1 MHAMRRPAQVL
12 AVVLLALAD
21 TAAAATYYVNN
32 KLGSDAFSG
41 LCAAPGPNRA
51 GPFATIHAATALLG
65 AGDTMSLANTGEPY
79 RESIFFSGVRGTP
92 AKPIV
97 IEGNGATITGL
108 RRLASDRWQRQDD
121 GAYLCPLKGR
131 PYGYPFIVVNGQ
143 RQPAAKKQGA
153 PEPGACVWDA
163 DGIRFRPEPG
173 RAMGSYAIG
182 ATLLTSGLTV
192 SNSSYILCRDLISE
206 YHSNDG
212 YNIHGECRGMY
223 FENIVGR
230 YNGDD
235 GFSIHETVGAVVRHG
250 HFHDNMFGV
259 QDVNASRTI
268 LNGVRVERNT
278 VGFSMVGGFR
288 SMVDCVARDNTNA
301 QITLYGNCP
310 AHLLGSKFN
319 PMCPCSA
326 YLKNVFVSGGATGL
340 DLRGARAM
348 VEHCV
353 FTKSE
358 VGIRVEAD
366 SVCHL
371 TASIV
376 ANCGRLELLSRSKD
390 FYREANVYFPGRLY
404 WLTATYNADTWDA
417 FRKAAGHD
425 EHSIIADPQLVG
437 DTPALA
443 ADSPVRATQV
453 VENGKHKIRVQPG
466 FHVDSP
472 TESLQPV
479 ASFEAETLDCRAA
492 KVVED
497 PSASGGKAVEMCQQG
512 GAVSGKV
519 KLEPGTYAV
528 LATAKGMDYKGG
540 VFALV
545 LGAHKTGA
553 ACKPFSYH
561 ALRLAFDVAEA
572 GDHAF
577 EFGWRAGRI
586 RLDRVTV
593 AKVLSRSEARPK

>member
-1 MHAMRRPAQVL
+1 MRVMMRRTLVCA
-12 AVVLLALAD
+12 AILLALAH

-32 KLGSDAFSG
+32 KLGRDAFDG
-41 LCAAPGPNRA
+41 LCATPGPNRA

-65 AGDTMSLANTGEPY
+65 AGDVMSLANTGEPY
-79 RESIFFSGVRGTP
+79 RESIFFYGVRGTP

-97 IEGNGATITGL
+97 IEGNRATITGL
-108 RRLASDRWQRQDD
+108 RRLAADRWQRQED
-121 GAYLCPLKGR
+121 GSYLCPLKGR
-131 PYGYPFIVVNGQ
+131 PYGFPFIVVNGH
-143 RQPAAKKQGA
+143 RRPAAKKEGA
-153 PEPGACVWDA
+153 PDPGGCVWDA
-163 DGIRFRPEPG
+163 EGIRFRPEPDQG
-173 RAMGSYAIG
+173 MESYSIE
-182 ATLLTSGLTV
+182 ATLLASGLTV
-192 SNSSYILCRDLISE
+192 SNSSYILCRGLISE

-223 FENIVGR
+223 FENLVGR

-268 LNGVRVERNT
+268 LNGVRVERNK

-288 SMVDCVARDNTNA
+288 SMVDCVARDNAKA
-301 QITLYGNCP
+301 QITLYGNTP
-310 AHLLGSKFN
+310 GHLLGSEFN

-326 YLKNVFVSGGATGL
+326 YLKNVFASGGQNGL
-340 DLRGARAM
+340 ELRGARAM

-390 FYREANVYFPGRLY
+390 FYREANVYFPGRLF
-404 WLTATYNADTWDA
+404 WLTETYNAETWDA
-417 FRKAAGHD
+417 FRTAAGHD

-437 DTPALA
+437 DTPELG
-443 ADSPVRATQV
+443 ADSPARAAQSIQS
-453 VENGKHKIRVQPG
+453 GKYKIRAQPG

-472 TESLQPV
+472 TESLRVV
-479 ASFEAETLDCRAA
+479 ARFEAEALDCRAA
-492 KVVED
+492 KVVDD

-512 GAVSGKV
+512 AAVSGKV

-528 LATAKGMDYKGG
+528 LATAKGMDYKSS
-540 VFALV
+540 VFALI

-553 ACKPFSYH
+553 ACKPFSYY
-561 ALRLAFDVAEA
+561 ALRLVFDVAEA
-572 GDHAF
+572 GEHTF

-593 AKVLSRSEARPK
+593 AKVVQQP